1 MFLMQLT
8 VPSEANKSATI
19 PKILNLFKLDPFIDK
34 KQELEILAR
43 Y

>member
-8 VPSEANKSATI
+8 VPSEANKSSTI
-19 PKILNLFKLDPFIDK
+19 PKILNLFKLDSFIDK
-34 KQELEILAR
+34 KQELEILAK